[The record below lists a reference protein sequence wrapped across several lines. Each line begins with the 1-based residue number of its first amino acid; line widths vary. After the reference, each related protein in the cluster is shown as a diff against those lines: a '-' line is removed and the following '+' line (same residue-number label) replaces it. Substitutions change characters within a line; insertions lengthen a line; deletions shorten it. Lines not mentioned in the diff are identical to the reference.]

1 VSAAQVAIVGL
12 LGGQWFGRAAEA
24 ALREAD
30 VLLGHARQF
39 ALLAEDIKG
48 ERVESWGDLAAVVDQ
63 ACAARDEG
71 RRACILAAGDPGFH
85 GMVRFAVDR
94 LGADGVA
101 VHPAPS
107 SVALAFARLGEP
119 WDDASVVSLH
129 GQPLDATVAAVQ
141 AGPKVAVLVSK
152 RQPAEALGRA
162 LLDAGCEPRDVAVCT
177 RLAEPDEAVVRTDL
191 VGLAAGPFDDLSVVV
206 VCTPR

>member
-1 VSAAQVAIVGL
+1 MSAERIPIVGL
-12 LGGQWFGRAAEA
+12 LGGQWFGRSAEA

-39 ALLAEDIKG
+39 ALLTEDIEG
-48 ERVESWGDLAAVVDQ
+48 ERVESWGDLAAVLDQ
-63 ACAARDEG
+63 ACAARDHG

-85 GMVRFAVDR
+85 GMVRLAVDR

-107 SVALAFARLGEP
+107 SVALAFARLGER
-119 WDDASVVSLH
+119 WDDATVVSLH
-129 GQPLDATVAAVQ
+129 GQPLDAAVGAVR

-152 RQPAEALGRA
+152 RQPAEALGHA
-162 LLDAGCEPRDVAVCT
+162 LIDAGCEPRDVAVCT
-177 RLAEPDEAVVRTDL
+177 RLAEPDEAVVHTDL
-191 VGLAAGPFDDLSVVV
+191 AGLATGPFDDLSVVV
-206 VCTPR
+206 VRAPR

>member
-1 VSAAQVAIVGL
+1 VSAERIPIVGL

-39 ALLAEDIKG
+39 ALLTDDIEG
-48 ERVESWGDLAAVVDQ
+48 ERVESWGDLAAVLDQ
-63 ACAARDEG
+63 ACAARDGG

-85 GMVRFAVDR
+85 GMVGLAVDR

-107 SVALAFARLGEP
+107 SVALAFARLGER
-119 WDDASVVSLH
+119 WDDATVVSLH
-129 GQPLDATVAAVQ
+129 GQPLDAAVGAVR

-152 RQPAEALGRA
+152 RQPAEALGHA
-162 LLDAGCEPRDVAVCT
+162 LIDAGCEPRDVAVCT
-177 RLAEPDEAVVRTDL
+177 RLAEPDEAVVHTDL
-191 VGLAAGPFDDLSVVV
+191 AGLATGPFDDLSVVV
-206 VCTPR
+206 VRAPR

>member
-1 VSAAQVAIVGL
+1 MSAERIPIVGL
-12 LGGQWFGRAAEA
+12 LGGQWFGRSAEA

-39 ALLAEDIKG
+39 ALLTEDIEG
-48 ERVESWGDLAAVVDQ
+48 ERVESWGDLAAVLDQ
-63 ACAARDEG
+63 ACAARDHG

-85 GMVRFAVDR
+85 GMVRLAVDR

-107 SVALAFARLGEP
+107 SVALAFARLGER
-119 WDDASVVSLH
+119 WDDATVVSLH
-129 GQPLDATVAAVQ
+129 GQPLDTAVAAVR
-141 AGPKVAVLVSK
+141 AGAKVAVLVSK

-177 RLAEPDEAVVRTDL
+177 RLAEPDEAVVHTDL
-191 VGLAAGPFDDLSVVV
+191 AGLATGPFDDLSVVV
-206 VCTPR
+206 VRAPR